1 MKLKTISLI
10 LIIPFILSAQMSQLD
25 INGYAK
31 YLFTS
36 GKNPITSTRL
46 NDHLIHSRINVH
58 WFPASSI
65 NVATEIRLR
74 GYYGDSAEEIPDF
87 ISTIK
92 SNYDYE
98 LDAEIWTEKQTIGY
112 GEIDR
117 LYIDYLQDKFQV
129 TLGRQ
134 RVAWGTS
141 LVWNVIDLFNPMSIL
156 DFDYEERPG
165 MDALR
170 FQYFTGDL
178 SKFEI
183 IYKIGKNK
191 YTRGYAGLFT
201 INYWDYDFFILAAMQ
216 NNRKT
221 IGGAWSGDIKGG
233 GFRGEFKISDPP
245 NQGDSTD
252 YPIHNHSL
260 YGKDLTAYDHTVF
273 SGVLSGDY
281 TFSNSFFIHSEML
294 YNSNG
299 KTNNAGLYWYQI
311 TEASML
317 SPARWSLFQEVAYD
331 ITPLLRGNI
340 FALFNPIDK
349 SSLIAPSIKWSFIS
363 NLELMIVLYLT
374 SGQSGTEF
382 GDYGNSL
389 FLRLKYSF

>member
-1 MKLKTISLI
+1 MKIKIILINFLTPLI
-10 LIIPFILSAQMSQLD
+10 LCAQMSQLD

-36 GKNPITSTRL
+36 GKNPNTSRRL
-46 NDHLIHSRINVH
+46 NDHLIHSRINIH
-58 WFPASSI
+58 WFPVSS
-65 NVATEIRLR
+65 VTTALEIRLR
-74 GYYGDSAEEIPDF
+74 GYYGDSVEEIPDF
-87 ISTIK
+87 ISSIK

-98 LDAEIWTEKQTIGY
+98 LDAEIWTEKRTIGY

-117 LYIDYLQDKFQV
+117 LYIDYLQDKFQI

-134 RVAWGTS
+134 RIAWGTC

-170 FQYFTGDL
+170 FQYYTGEL
-178 SKFEI
+178 SKLEI

-201 INYWDYDFFILAAMQ
+201 INYWDYDFFILAALQ

-245 NQGDSTD
+245 SQGDSTD
-252 YPIHNHSL
+252 YPILNRSL
-260 YGKDLTAYDHTVF
+260 NGNDLTAYDHTVF

-281 TFSNSFFIHSEML
+281 TFSNSFYIHSELL

-299 KTNNAGLYWYQI
+299 KTENAGLYWYQI

-317 SPARWSLFQEVAYD
+317 SPARWSLFQEFAYD

-340 FALFNPIDK
+340 FVIYNPIDK
-349 SSLIAPSIKWSFIS
+349 SSLIAPSIKWSFIT
-363 NLELMIVLYLT
+363 NLELMSVLYLT
-374 SGQSGTEF
+374 SGRSGTEF
-382 GDYGNSL
+382 GDYGNNL

>member
-1 MKLKTISLI
+1 M
-10 LIIPFILSAQMSQLD
+10 
-25 INGYAK
+25 
-31 YLFTS
+31 
-36 GKNPITSTRL
+36 
-46 NDHLIHSRINVH
+46 
-58 WFPASSI
+58 
-65 NVATEIRLR
+65 EIRLR
-74 GYYGDSAEEIPDF
+74 GYYGDSVKEIPDF

-92 SNYDYE
+92 SYYDYE
-98 LDAEIWTEKQTIGY
+98 LDAEFWNKKQTIGY

-117 LYIDYLQDKFQV
+117 LYIDYLHDKFQI

-165 MDALR
+165 MDAVRL
-170 FQYFTGDL
+170 QYYTSEL

-183 IYKIGKNK
+183 IYKAGKNK
-191 YTRGYAGLFT
+191 YSRGYAGLFT

-233 GFRGEFKISDPP
+233 GFRGEFKISEPP
-245 NQGDSTD
+245 TKGDSTD
-252 YPIHNHSL
+252 YPILNMTF
-260 YGKDLTAYDHTVF
+260 YGTDLTLYNHNVF
-273 SGVLSGDY
+273 SAVLSGDY
-281 TFSNSFFIHSEML
+281 TFSNSFYIHSEVL

-299 KTNNAGLYWYQI
+299 KTDYAGFYWYQ
-311 TEASML
+311 TSEASML
-317 SPARWSLFQEVAYD
+317 SPARWSIFQEFAYD
-331 ITPLLRGNI
+331 ITPLLRGN
-340 FALFNPIDK
+340 FFTLYNPNDK
-349 SSLIAPSIKWSFIS
+349 SSLLAPSLKWSFIT
-363 NLELMIVLYLT
+363 NLELMTVLYVT